1 MKSSYE
7 LRTND
12 EDKEGGATLS
22 DDDEGSDAES
32 DSSDSRS
39 SDNGHDD
46 DDRTPTMKAIIVKT
60 MIVNTV
66 AMIGVNPLMIEN
78 IKIMGSIMK
87 SMMMM

>member
-1 MKSSYE
+1 MKIRKGE
-7 LRTND
+7 QPLVMMMKEVMLRVIVVT
-12 EDKEGGATLS
+12 
-22 DDDEGSDAES
+22 AEAVTM
-32 DSSDSRS
+32 DMMMMTV
-39 SDNGHDD
+39 
-46 DDRTPTMKAIIVKT
+46 TPTVKAIIVKT

>member
-1 MKSSYE
+1 MMKIRKGE
-7 LRTND
+7 QPLVMMMKEVMLRVIVVT
-12 EDKEGGATLS
+12 
-22 DDDEGSDAES
+22 AEAVTM
-32 DSSDSRS
+32 DMMMMTV
-39 SDNGHDD
+39 
-46 DDRTPTMKAIIVKT
+46 TPTMKAIIVKT

>member
-1 MKSSYE
+1 MMKIRKGE
-7 LRTND
+7 QPLVMMMKEVMLRVIVVT
-12 EDKEGGATLS
+12 
-22 DDDEGSDAES
+22 AEAVTM
-32 DSSDSRS
+32 DMMMMTV
-39 SDNGHDD
+39 
-46 DDRTPTMKAIIVKT
+46 TPTVKAIIVKT

>member
-1 MKSSYE
+1 MMMKE
-7 LRTND
+7 VMLRVIVVT
-12 EDKEGGATLS
+12 
-22 DDDEGSDAES
+22 AEAVTM
-32 DSSDSRS
+32 DMMMMTV
-39 SDNGHDD
+39 
-46 DDRTPTMKAIIVKT
+46 TPTMKAIIVKT

>member
-1 MKSSYE
+1 MMKIRKGE
-7 LRTND
+7 QPLVMMMKEVMLRVIVVT
-12 EDKEGGATLS
+12 
-22 DDDEGSDAES
+22 AEAVTM
-32 DSSDSRS
+32 DMVMMTV
-39 SDNGHDD
+39 
-46 DDRTPTMKAIIVKT
+46 TPTMKAIIVKT

>member
-1 MKSSYE
+1 MKIRKGE
-7 LRTND
+7 QPLVMMMKEVMLRVIVVT
-12 EDKEGGATLS
+12 
-22 DDDEGSDAES
+22 AEAVTM
-32 DSSDSRS
+32 DMMMMTV
-39 SDNGHDD
+39 
-46 DDRTPTMKAIIVKT
+46 TPTMKAIIVKT

>member
-1 MKSSYE
+1 MMKIRKGE
-7 LRTND
+7 RPLVMMMKEVMLRVIVVT
-12 EDKEGGATLS
+12 
-22 DDDEGSDAES
+22 AEAVTM
-32 DSSDSRS
+32 DMMMMTV
-39 SDNGHDD
+39 
-46 DDRTPTMKAIIVKT
+46 TPTMKAIIVKT